1 MIRAVTLTK
10 IYDTVVAISELTLTV
25 GKGRTMGVIGPNGSG
40 KTTLLR
46 MISTLAKPNNGSLS
60 VCGFDALRHPREVR
74 RRISF
79 MPAEASL
86 PLNMTIG
93 EYMRYFACACGVPF
107 RERTGVIGRALQLT
121 DLNGREGVTVRS
133 LSTGNRQRLLLAKT
147 LLPDPELL
155 VLDEPAAGLDPR
167 ARIEIRTFL
176 KELGNMGKTIIVS
189 SHILADI
196 ESICTDICILE
207 EGKEK
212 LAGTIEDLRNCFA
225 SAQKL
230 VRIRVPEEHVKDAC
244 ARMDRLEQVTA
255 CRAEGNVLCIT
266 SGSPDC
272 NILLKTLID
281 ADIPV
286 LEMREERPDLEDIF
300 MESTKG
306 VVS

>member
-10 IYDTVVAISELTLTV
+10 TYDAVVAVSELSLTV
-25 GKGRTMGVIGPNGSG
+25 EKGRTMGVIGPNGSG

-46 MISTLAKPNNGSLS
+46 MISTLAKPNGGALS
-60 VCGFDALRHPREVR
+60 VCGFDALRLPREVR

-79 MPAEASL
+79 MPAESSL

-93 EYMRYFACACGVPF
+93 EYMSYFACACAVPF
-107 RERTGVIGRALQLT
+107 RERTAVIGRALQLT
-121 DLNGREGVTVRS
+121 DMNGREEVTVRS

-176 KELGNMGKTIIVS
+176 KELAGMGKTIIVS

-207 EGKEK
+207 AGKEK
-212 LAGTIEDLRNCFA
+212 LAGTIEELRDRFA

-230 VRIRVPEEHVKDAC
+230 IRIRVPEENVKDGC
-244 ARMDRLEQVTA
+244 ARLDRIEQVTA
-255 CRAEGNVLCIT
+255 CRTEGNVLCVT
-266 SGSPDC
+266 SSSPDC
-272 NILLKTLID
+272 NALLKALID
-281 ADIPV
+281 SEIQV
-286 LEMREERPDLEDIF
+286 LEVREERPDLEDIF